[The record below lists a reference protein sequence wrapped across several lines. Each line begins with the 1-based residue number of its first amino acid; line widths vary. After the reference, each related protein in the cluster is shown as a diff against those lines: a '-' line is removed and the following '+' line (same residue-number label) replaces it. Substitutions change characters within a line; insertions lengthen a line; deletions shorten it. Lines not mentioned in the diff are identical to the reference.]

1 MWFTLNQNII
11 LKRARVKIVARKL
24 FTILVNNTAKPI
36 WVSRLV
42 SLGADVGIGRQVN
55 ESEKVVNNVSG
66 TEKE

>member
-36 WVSRLV
+36 WVSSR
-42 SLGADVGIGRQVN
+42 LGADGGIGRQVN
-55 ESEKVVNNVSG
+55 E
-66 TEKE
+66 

>member
-36 WVSRLV
+36 WVTRL
-42 SLGADVGIGRQVN
+42 SLGADGGIGRQVN
-55 ESEKVVNNVSG
+55 E
-66 TEKE
+66 